1 MTDGVTKKVSK
12 SLLLDLGLSV
22 KIDILA
28 NPYIV
33 KLKRD
38 GEGSLGSSSFATP
51 SFQEKLL
58 GLIIWVPVPRTA
70 TGGQGEYPKVS
81 ERTMVKELGKMT
93 P

>member
-38 GEGSLGSSSFATP
+38 GEGSSSP
-51 SFQEKLL
+51 
-58 GLIIWVPVPRTA
+58 
-70 TGGQGEYPKVS
+70 
-81 ERTMVKELGKMT
+81 
-93 P
+93 